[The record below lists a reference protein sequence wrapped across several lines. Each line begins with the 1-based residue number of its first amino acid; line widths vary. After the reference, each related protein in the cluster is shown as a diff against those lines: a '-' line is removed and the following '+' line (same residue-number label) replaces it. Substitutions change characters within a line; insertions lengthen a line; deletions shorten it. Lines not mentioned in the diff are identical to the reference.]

1 MPPEAAPAE
10 GRPKGADAPMN
21 QSREAHHLDGTIGE
35 ILTLWS
41 FRPPMGQRRSP
52 AIKLT
57 DPPMMTTPNRYDN
70 KACDS
75 TARRIRGS
83 RTVVS
88 DTW

>member
-1 MPPEAAPAE
+1 MTTNSTTSRPSTRRRGPA
-10 GRPKGADAPMN
+10 GASVDVMAE
-21 QSREAHHLDGTIGE
+21 QSRPSVESPPQIP
-35 ILTLWS
+35 S
-41 FRPPMGQRRSP
+41 PMGQRRSP
-52 AIKLT
+52 AMRLT
-57 DPPMMTTPNRYDN
+57 EPPMMTTPNTYDS